1 MPQRRASRAPPG
13 MSTKLLATGYQ
24 VGRPMFYTEHPVGIF
39 FMDRLAREFF
49 NGQLSGW
56 GTDLPILQP
65 TAASVGAGQLPAG
78 TYQFALTFVRDD
90 GSESGT
96 RRAGVVTAT
105 GAIAFSNIEVSADPN
120 VVQKQI
126 YVSSPDG
133 ETLYLSLILP
143 PAATTATFSGGIIGA
158 TLETMFK
165 TPPPNGSVLAEHN
178 GRILVGFGKYIA
190 YSSAFRPERFDIAR
204 QAIPCEDTVRI
215 IAPVQTG
222 VFVGTDSAI
231 FYLDGADI
239 DAASTTALADYGA
252 VPGSLVYVDGDLVGA
267 SGRCALFLTA
277 QGVVLC
283 TPGGNFKNLTRDRYW
298 PAASPRAGA
307 VFIRE
312 AGRSRYL
319 ASLMSS

>member
-105 GAIAFSNIEVSADPN
+105 G
-120 VVQKQI
+120 
-126 YVSSPDG
+126 
-133 ETLYLSLILP
+133 
-143 PAATTATFSGGIIGA
+143 
-158 TLETMFK
+158 
-165 TPPPNGSVLAEHN
+165 
-178 GRILVGFGKYIA
+178 
-190 YSSAFRPERFDIAR
+190 
-204 QAIPCEDTVRI
+204 
-215 IAPVQTG
+215 
-222 VFVGTDSAI
+222 
-231 FYLDGADI
+231 
-239 DAASTTALADYGA
+239 
-252 VPGSLVYVDGDLVGA
+252 
-267 SGRCALFLTA
+267 
-277 QGVVLC
+277 
-283 TPGGNFKNLTRDRYW
+283 
-298 PAASPRAGA
+298 
-307 VFIRE
+307 
-312 AGRSRYL
+312 RSR
-319 ASLMSS
+319 SPTSMCRPTPMWCRSRST